1 MNSLWGPSGVT
12 TSTQPESR
20 NVQRPERFRSLP
32 ISRHYSTLNISNT
45 FEVLHATIPLSID
58 VGGTTRRTTE
68 MPQLNISDS
77 LNADRSRSSRFGRIN
92 VLIAVPIAVLA
103 AIVVGVAGTAG
114 VAAIAH
120 AAGVSNSFQPLKI
133 GSYAAF
139 IIFGAVAGCVGWQLV
154 RTRAGDP
161 GKVLHRLVPL
171 VVLVSFV
178 PDVVLGITGA
188 GHATWGGVLAL
199 LCAHVVV
206 ATVVVTSFSLV
217 LPSAAPAS
225 K

>member
-1 MNSLWGPSGVT
+1 MP
-12 TSTQPESR
+12 R
-20 NVQRPERFRSLP
+20 
-32 ISRHYSTLNISNT
+32 LNISASPT
-45 FEVLHATIPLSID
+45 
-58 VGGTTRRTTE
+58 
-68 MPQLNISDS
+68 
-77 LNADRSRSSRFGRIN
+77 ADRSRSSRFGRIN

-114 VAAIAH
+114 IAAVAH

-139 IIFGAVAGCVGWQLV
+139 IIFGAVAGCIGWQLV
-154 RTRAGDP
+154 RARAGDP
-161 GKVLHRLVPL
+161 GRVLHRLVPL

-178 PDVVLGITGA
+178 PDVVIGITGA

-199 LCAHVVV
+199 VCAHVVV
-206 ATVVVTSFSLV
+206 ATAIVTIFSLI
-217 LPSAAPAS
+217 LPSGEPGS

>member
-1 MNSLWGPSGVT
+1 
-12 TSTQPESR
+12 
-20 NVQRPERFRSLP
+20 
-32 ISRHYSTLNISNT
+32 
-45 FEVLHATIPLSID
+45 
-58 VGGTTRRTTE
+58 
-68 MPQLNISDS
+68 MPQLDISAS
-77 LNADRSRSSRFGRIN
+77 LTADRSRSSRFGRIN
-92 VLIAVPIAVLA
+92 VLVAVLLAVLA

-120 AAGVSNSFQPLKI
+120 AAGVSNSFRPLKP

-139 IIFGAVAGCVGWQLV
+139 IIFGAVAGCIGWQLV

-161 GKVLHRLVPL
+161 GKLLHRLVPL
-171 VVLVSFV
+171 VALVSFV
-178 PDVVLGITGA
+178 PDVVFGITGA

-199 LCAHVVV
+199 MCAHVVV
-206 ATVVVTSFSLV
+206 AAAIVTSFSLV